1 MSRLTNL
8 RQTHRRADRV
18 LWPWAAATVAASLA
32 LAGRTAAAD
41 AASDATAADASMA
54 DATAVDAIVVTGV
67 RGGVDRT
74 ALTSPA
80 PIDVF
85 SAPQLNETGKLG
97 LKEILNTLEPSFNL
111 PGVNGG
117 GTSWTV
123 RAFTLRGLNGDQA
136 LFLVNGK
143 RRHTTALI
151 NNLAAV
157 GNGGVPVDLDLIPIG
172 AIDHIEVLRDGA
184 AAQYGSDAIAGV
196 VNIIL
201 KTGSHGGAAS
211 TEIGANYQGDG
222 VTEHEAL
229 DYGFKLPNDGFLH
242 VAFDAKH
249 NNAASRAGPT
259 TSTIFGFPTTAP
271 FGASPLDL
279 TANRYFYGESYG
291 PGEESI
297 YSGAYNAELPIGRG
311 FTLYSFS
318 TLSYRDSKK
327 NTGSFL
333 PNNSDSLPQVYP
345 NGFNALRRIF
355 EPDFQVAVGVKG
367 LLGGWDTDLGSTF
380 GRDFAYLKGEN
391 TINASLGPTSPTSF
405 HLANQI
411 FDQLTT
417 TLDVSRSFNVGL
429 ATPLTV
435 AFGVEHR
442 FEEYDIEPGD
452 PASYA
457 IGTYVIPSGHYAGQV
472 PALGLASYSG
482 TAPADSGSIT
492 RQNVA
497 GYVDLGA
504 EPLKHWYLGLAGR
517 AEHYTGGPGDT
528 LSGKVSTRWEF
539 LPGYAVRATLSNG
552 FRAPSLA
559 QDIFASATIT
569 GLVCPSSGVLQGAP
583 CVPGQFVTRP
593 TKFLP
598 VGSAAAQALG
608 ATTLRPEDSTNY
620 SVGLTAEPIARLRL
634 TADAY
639 EIDISHRIVATS
651 NLNLS
656 GANLASSPGLS
667 PLLQQFPFGFVAQY
681 FTNAV
686 STTTRGIDVVGAY
699 DLDLRRYGQL
709 SLSAS
714 YSYIQTDIVSIA
726 ATPPQL
732 AAFGLTLYDRQKQA
746 NLTVATPRDKLVLL
760 ANWSVGDWR
769 VDLNETRYGPY
780 TEVNSPTDPTLD
792 RTFGAKWITGLE
804 VTRTFPHGVEL
815 SLGAENLFDV
825 YPDRIGVVNA
835 QTGAGLYGNLSPFG
849 ITGGYYYGRVTV
861 AL

>member
-1 MSRLTNL
+1 MPNL
-8 RQTHRRADRV
+8 AHQRQTQQSRADQT
-18 LWPWAAATVAASLA
+18 WGAWAAIA
-32 LAGRTAAAD
+32 LAIGSPAAAAE
-41 AASDATAADASMA
+41 AASDATAANAGEL
-54 DATAVDAIVVTGV
+54 VDAVVVTGA
-67 RGGVDRT
+67 RGHVGRT
-74 ALTSPA
+74 VITSPA

-85 SAPQLNETGKLG
+85 AAPQLTTTGKIG
-97 LKEILNTLEPSFNL
+97 LKEVLNTLEPSFNL
-111 PGVNGG
+111 PGINGG

-123 RAFTLRGLNGDQA
+123 RAYTLRGLNGDQA

-157 GNGGVPVDLDLIPIG
+157 GNGGVPVDLDLIPIA

-201 KTGSHGGAAS
+201 KTNAHGGAVS
-211 TEIGANYQGDG
+211 GTIGSNYEGDG
-222 VTEHEAL
+222 LAEHAEL
-229 DYGFKLPNDGFLH
+229 DYGFKLPHDGFMHIAL
-242 VAFDAKH
+242 DAKH
-249 NNAASRAGPT
+249 NDAASRAGPT

-271 FGASPLDL
+271 FGTSPQDL
-279 TANRYFYGESYG
+279 TANRYFYGQSYG
-291 PGEESI
+291 PGEEAI
-297 YSGAYNAELPIGRG
+297 YSAAYNAELPIGRG
-311 FTLYSFS
+311 FTFYSFS
-318 TLSYRDSKK
+318 TVSYRDSRK

-367 LLGGWDTDLGSTF
+367 NLGGWTTDLSSTF
-380 GRDFAYLKGEN
+380 GRDYAYLKGED

-411 FDQLTT
+411 FDQLTSD
-417 TLDVSRSFNVGL
+417 LDVSRDFNVGL
-429 ATPLTV
+429 ATPLTL
-435 AFGVEHR
+435 AFGLEHR

-457 IGTYVIPSGHYAGQV
+457 VGTYVIPSGHYAGQV
-472 PALGLASYSG
+472 PTLGLASYSG

-492 RQNVA
+492 RQNIA

-539 LPGYAVRATLSNG
+539 LPGYAVRATISNG

-569 GLVCPSSGVLQGAP
+569 GLVCPTSGVLQGAP

-608 ATTLRPEDSTNY
+608 ATTLRPEESDNY
-620 SVGLTAEPIARLRL
+620 SIGLTAEPVARLRL

-639 EIDISHRIVATS
+639 EIDIRNRIVATS

-656 GANLASSPGLS
+656 AANLASSPALS
-667 PLLQQFPFGFVAQY
+667 ALLTQFPFGFVAQY

-686 STTTRGIDVVGAY
+686 ATTTRGIDVVGSYAM
-699 DLDLRRYGQL
+699 DLRRWGQL
-709 SLSAS
+709 DLSAA
-714 YSYIQTDIVSIA
+714 YSYIQTDITHIA
-726 ATPPQL
+726 GTPSQL
-732 AAFGLTLYDRQKQA
+732 SAFGLTLYDRQKQA
-746 NLTVATPRDKLVLL
+746 NLTIATPRDKLVLL

-769 VDLNETRYGPY
+769 VNLNETRYGPY

-792 RTFGAKWITGLE
+792 RTFGAKWITNLE
-804 VTRTFPHGVEL
+804 VTYAFPHGVEL
-815 SLGAENLFDV
+815 SVGAQNLFDV
-825 YPDRIGVVNA
+825 YPDHVGVVNA
-835 QTGAGLYGNLSPFG
+835 QTGAGLYGNLSPYG

>member
-1 MSRLTNL
+1 MLTLVNQQRTQRGSGRIL
-8 RQTHRRADRV
+8 R
-18 LWPWAAATVAASLA
+18 PWALATLAASLA
-32 LAGRTAAAD
+32 LGGRAGAAEATTDSTAAE
-41 AASDATAADASMA
+41 
-54 DATAVDAIVVTGV
+54 ATAVDALVVTGV
-67 RGGVDRT
+67 RGSVGRT
-74 ALTSPA
+74 VVTSPA

-85 SAPQLNETGKLG
+85 SAPQLNTTGKIG
-97 LKEILNTLEPSFNL
+97 LKEVLNTLEPSFNL
-111 PGVNGG
+111 PGINGG

-123 RAFTLRGLNGDQA
+123 RAYTLRGLNGDQA

-157 GNGGVPVDLDLIPIG
+157 GNGGVPVDLDLIPVA

-196 VNIIL
+196 INIIL
-201 KTGSHGGAAS
+201 KTSSSGGSVSG
-211 TEIGANYQGDG
+211 TIGRNYEADG
-222 VTEHEAL
+222 VAEHGEL
-229 DYGFKLPNDGFLH
+229 DYGFKLPHDGFLH
-242 VAFDAKH
+242 IAFDAMH
-249 NNAASRAGPT
+249 NDRASRSGPT
-259 TSTIFGFPTTAP
+259 TSTIYGFPTTAP
-271 FGASPLDL
+271 FGTSPRDL
-279 TANRYFYGESYG
+279 TADRYLYGHSYG
-291 PGEESI
+291 PGEQEIFSA
-297 YSGAYNAELPIGRG
+297 AYNAELPIGRG
-311 FTLYSFS
+311 FTAYSFS
-318 TLSYRDSKK
+318 TVSYRDSKK

-333 PNNSDSLPQVYP
+333 PNNSDSLPEVYP

-367 LLGGWDTDLGSTF
+367 SLGGWDTDLSTTF
-380 GRDFAYLKGEN
+380 GRDYAYLKGED

-417 TLDVSRSFNVGL
+417 DLDVSRDFHVGL

-435 AFGVEHR
+435 AFGLEHR

-472 PALGLASYSG
+472 PALGLASYAG

-497 GYVDLGA
+497 GYIDLGA

-539 LPGYAVRATLSNG
+539 LPGYAIRGTISNG

-569 GLVCPSSGVLQGAP
+569 GLVCPAGGVLQGAS

-598 VGSAAAQALG
+598 VGSPEAQALG
-608 ATTLRPEDSTNY
+608 ATTLHPEQSNNY
-620 SVGLTAEPIARLRL
+620 SVGLTAQPIRRL
-634 TADAY
+634 TLTVDAY
-639 EIDISHRIVATS
+639 EIDIRNRIVATS

-656 GANLASSPGLS
+656 GANLASSPALS
-667 PLLQQFPFGFVAQY
+667 NLLTQFPFGFVAQY

-686 STTTRGIDVVGAY
+686 ATSTRGIDAVGAY
-699 DLDLRRYGQL
+699 ALDLRRWGQL
-709 SLSAS
+709 DLSAA
-714 YSYIQTDIVSIA
+714 YSYIQTDITHIA
-726 ATPPQL
+726 ATPAQL
-732 AAFGLTLYDRQKQA
+732 SAFGLTLYDRQKQA
-746 NLTVATPRDKLVLL
+746 NLTIATPRDKLVLL
-760 ANWSVGDWR
+760 ANWSAGAWR
-769 VDLNETRYGPY
+769 VHLNETRYGPY
-780 TEVNSPTDPTLD
+780 TEVNSPTDHALD
-792 RTFGAKWITGLE
+792 RTYGAKWITNLE
-804 VTRTFPHGVEL
+804 IAHTFPHGVEL
-815 SLGAENLFDV
+815 SLGAQNLFDV
-825 YPDRIGVVNA
+825 YPDHIGVVNA
-835 QTGAGLYGNLSPFG
+835 QTGAGLYGNLSPYG

>member
-1 MSRLTNL
+1 MRNL
-8 RQTHRRADRV
+8 SKQRQTQAGAGQILR
-18 LWPWAAATVAASLA
+18 PWALATLAAGLTLGGR
-32 LAGRTAAAD
+32 AGA
-41 AASDATAADASMA
+41 A
-54 DATAVDAIVVTGV
+54 DATADSTAGAATAVDELVVTGI
-67 RGGVDRT
+67 RGGGGRT
-74 ALTSPA
+74 VVTSPA

-85 SAPQLNETGKLG
+85 SAPQLNTTGKIG
-97 LKEILNTLEPSFNL
+97 LKEVLNTLEPSFNL
-111 PGVNGG
+111 PGINGG

-123 RAFTLRGLNGDQA
+123 RAYTLRGLNGDQA

-157 GNGGVPVDLDLIPIG
+157 GNGGVPVDLDLIPVA

-196 VNIIL
+196 INIIL
-201 KTGSHGGAAS
+201 KRSASGGTVS
-211 TEIGANYQGDG
+211 GTIGRNYEGDG
-222 VTEHEAL
+222 VAEHGEL
-229 DYGFKLPNDGFLH
+229 DYGFKLPKDGFLH
-242 VAFDAKH
+242 IAFDAMH
-249 NNAASRAGPT
+249 NDRASRAGPT
-259 TSTIFGFPTTAP
+259 TSTIYGFPTTAP

-279 TANRYFYGESYG
+279 TANRYLYGQSYG
-291 PGEESI
+291 PGEQSI
-297 YSGAYNAELPIGRG
+297 YSAAYNAELPIGRD
-311 FTLYSFS
+311 FTFYSFS
-318 TLSYRDSKK
+318 TVSYRDSKK

-333 PNNSDSLPQVYP
+333 PNNSDSLPEVYP
-345 NGFNALRRIF
+345 NGFNAMRRIY

-367 LLGGWDTDLGSTF
+367 SLGEWNTDLSSTF
-380 GRDFAYLKGEN
+380 GRDYAYLKGED

-417 TLDVSRSFNVGL
+417 DVDVSRDFHIGL

-435 AFGVEHR
+435 AFGLEHR

-472 PALGLASYSG
+472 PALGLASYAG
-482 TAPADSGSIT
+482 TAPADSGNIT

-497 GYVDLGA
+497 GYIDLGA

-539 LPGYAVRATLSNG
+539 LPGYAIRGTISNG

-569 GLVCPSSGVLQGAP
+569 GLVCPATGVLQGAP

-598 VGSAAAQALG
+598 VGSAEAQALG
-608 ATTLRPEDSTNY
+608 AKTLRPEESNNY
-620 SVGLTAEPIARLRL
+620 SVGLTAQPIRRL
-634 TADAY
+634 TLTVDAY
-639 EIDISHRIVATS
+639 EIDIRNRIVATS

-656 GANLASSPGLS
+656 GANLASSPALNS
-667 PLLQQFPFGFVAQY
+667 LLTQFPYGFVAQY

-686 STTTRGIDVVGAY
+686 ATSTRGIDAVGSY
-699 DLDLRRYGQL
+699 VLDLRRWGQL
-709 SLSAS
+709 DLSAA
-714 YSYIQTDIVSIA
+714 YSYIQTDITHIA

-732 AAFGLTLYDRQKQA
+732 SAFGLTLYDRQKQS
-746 NLTVATPRDKLVLL
+746 NLTIATPRDKLVLL
-760 ANWSVGDWR
+760 ANWSMGDWR
-769 VDLNETRYGPY
+769 VNLNETRYGPY

-792 RTFGAKWITGLE
+792 RTYGAKWITNLE
-804 VTRTFPHGVEL
+804 VAHTFPHGVEL
-815 SLGAENLFDV
+815 ALGAQNLFDV
-825 YPDRIGVVNA
+825 YPDHIGVVNA
-835 QTGAGLYGNLSPFG
+835 QTGSGLYGNLSPYG